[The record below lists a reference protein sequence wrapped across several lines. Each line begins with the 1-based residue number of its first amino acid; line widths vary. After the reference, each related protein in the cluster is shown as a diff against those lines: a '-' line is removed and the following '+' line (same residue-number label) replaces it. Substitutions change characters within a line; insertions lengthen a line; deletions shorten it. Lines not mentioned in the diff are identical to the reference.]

1 MTKLSRRQALKLLG
15 TTGAVAA
22 AGTMPTMAQPTPAMP
37 NGAGYYRF
45 KLGDFTLTVLSD
57 GQTPPGNAF
66 PNWGATPGK
75 QAEFEAALRENFLEP
90 TQFINNFNPMVI
102 DTGRAKILID
112 TGRGQA
118 GQLLTNLANA
128 GLRPADINIVFIT
141 HGHGDHIGGLLRDG
155 QPVFANAQHI
165 MGETEFQFW
174 LSQATPP
181 ANLVALRERF
191 TLVRPGAEIA
201 PGVTAV
207 DTSGHTVGHLAVQVS
222 SGGRTLWHLGDAG
235 GHYIL
240 SLRFPE
246 HYLGFDANP
255 QQAVATRARL
265 WQAAAAERIMVVG
278 YHFAWPGVGYV
289 RRSGNAYE
297 FVPAFFVF

>member
-1 MTKLSRRQALKLLG
+1 MTKVSRRQALKLLG
-15 TTGAVAA
+15 TTGAVAV
-22 AGTMPTMAQPTPAMP
+22 AGTMPAMAQQTPAMP

-118 GQLLTNLANA
+118 GQLLAHLANA
-128 GLRPADINIVFIT
+128 GLRPADINTVFIT
-141 HGHGDHIGGLLRDG
+141 HGHGDHIGGLLREG
-155 QPVFANAQHI
+155 QPVFANAQHV
-165 MGETEFQFW
+165 MGEAELQFW

-181 ANLVALRERF
+181 ASLVALRERF

-222 SGGRTLWHLGDAG
+222 SAGRTLWHLGDAG
-235 GHYIL
+235 GHHIL
-240 SLRFPE
+240 SLRFPD

>member
-1 MTKLSRRQALKLLG
+1 MNKVSRRQALKLLG

-22 AGTMPTMAQPTPAMP
+22 AGTLPAMAQQTPAMP
-37 NGAGYYRF
+37 NGAGFYRF
-45 KLGDFTLTVLSD
+45 KLGDYTLTVLSD

-90 TQFINNFNPMVI
+90 TRFVNNFNPMVV
-102 DTGRAKILID
+102 DTGQAKILID
-112 TGRGQA
+112 TGRGQT
-118 GQLLTNLANA
+118 GQLLANMANA
-128 GLRPADINIVFIT
+128 GIRPADINTVFIT
-141 HGHGDHIGGLLRDG
+141 HGHGDHIGGLVTNG
-155 QPVFANAQHI
+155 QPTFANARHV
-165 MGETEFQFW
+165 MGEAEMQFW

-191 TLVRPGAEIA
+191 TLIRPGAQIA
-201 PGVTAV
+201 PGLTAV
-207 DTSGHTVGHLAVQVS
+207 DTSGHTVGHLAVQIS
-222 SGGRTLWHLGDAG
+222 SGNQTLWHLGDAG
-235 GHYIL
+235 GHHIL
-240 SLRFPE
+240 SFRFPD

-265 WQAAAAERIMVVG
+265 WQAAAADRITVVG
-278 YHFAWPGVGYV
+278 YHFAWPGVGHV

>member
-1 MTKLSRRQALKLLG
+1 MRKVSRREALKVLG
-15 TTGAVAA
+15 A
-22 AGTMPTMAQPTPAMP
+22 AGVTAGTLGAMAQPSPPLP
-37 NGAGYYRF
+37 NGAGFYRF
-45 KLGDFTLTVLSD
+45 RLGEYTLIVLSD

-66 PNWGATPGK
+66 PNWGANPGR

-102 DTGRAKILID
+102 DTGRQKILVD

-118 GQLLTNLANA
+118 GRLLSNLANA
-128 GLRPADINIVFIT
+128 GLRPTDINLVFIT
-141 HGHGDHIGGLLRDG
+141 HGHGDHIGGLVQGG
-155 QPVFANAQHI
+155 QPVFANAQHLI
-165 MGETEFQFW
+165 GETELEFW
-174 LSQATPP
+174 LSQANPP
-181 ANLVALRERF
+181 ANLLALRDRF
-191 TLVRPGAEIA
+191 TRVRPGAEIA

-207 DTSGHTVGHLAVQVS
+207 DTAGHTVGHLAVQVS
-222 SGGRTLWHLGDAG
+222 SGGQTLWHLGDAG

-240 SLRFPE
+240 SFRFPD

-265 WQAAAAERIMVVG
+265 WQTAAAERIMVVG
-278 YHFAWPGVGYV
+278 YHFAWPGVGFV
-289 RRSGNAYE
+289 RRAGNAYE